1 MCLGLPNR
9 RGEIDARSPLQL
21 NAPFGYLARLPVFHI
36 GEAGSKPAGSA
47 NMAGSFSD
55 RTTPFEGVYVGPI
68 PTSGAKFSGRF
79 AMPDY

>member
-1 MCLGLPNR
+1 
-9 RGEIDARSPLQL
+9 
-21 NAPFGYLARLPVFHI
+21 
-36 GEAGSKPAGSA
+36 
-47 NMAGSFSD
+47 MAGSFSD